1 MASKRPGTKP
11 NLADVLSSVQAAR
24 TLPLSLS
31 PNQKSAF
38 RDCDGRLALS
48 VLRHLLGARAI
59 SVRPST
65 PRDLFPLTEATF
77 QAIARR
83 LGCRVGI
90 KRSRQL
96 LRRLTAA
103 GVIAPSGSYR
113 QPYRNGPG
121 STGFRVTLYQLRVV
135 VRVSSAPS
143 SRKRAVGSGG
153 RVKRNPHLRWWH
165 HELFGTPDG
174 RPPPE
179 LTPRQRRLR
188 SADERCQ
195 TWGLRIR
202 RVDALHFLG

>member
-1 MASKRPGTKP
+1 MASKQPGTKP
-11 NLADVLSSVQAAR
+11 TLADVLASVQTGR
-24 TLPLSLS
+24 TIPLSLT
-31 PNQKSAF
+31 PTQKSAF
-38 RDCDGRLALS
+38 RDRDGRLALS

-83 LGCRVGI
+83 LGYRVGI

-103 GVIAPSGSYR
+103 GVIASSGSYR
-113 QPYRNGPG
+113 QRYRNGPG
-121 STGFRVTLYQLRVV
+121 STGFRVTLYRLKALVGF
-135 VRVSSAPS
+135 SSASS
-143 SRKRAVGSGG
+143 SRKRAVGRHSA
-153 RVKRNPHLRWWH
+153 VKRNPHLRWWH
-165 HELFGTPDG
+165 HPLFGTPDG

-188 SADERCQ
+188 SADERCA
-195 TWGLRIR
+195 TWGRSS
-202 RVDALHFLG
+202 